1 MRKVKDYL
9 HQVKA
14 NRYTYHNLDDKRKQ
28 DFKNLY
34 NYLKTHQ
41 EKEVSQWFVFYVNAN
56 DWLNKNYI
64 LDYVIKYKA
73 MEILSLEI
81 KH

>member
-1 MRKVKDYL
+1 MPKVKDYL

-14 NRYTYHNLDDKRKQ
+14 NKNTYHNLDDKTKQ

-41 EKEVSQWFVFYVNAN
+41 EKEVSEWFVFYVNVN
-56 DWLNKNYI
+56 DWLNQDYI

-73 MEILSLEI
+73 MEILSSEI